1 MAKGQLMT
9 QEGITH
15 SPTKRR
21 EGQPARCG
29 TAWKKHASRPVRGQA
44 TSTQVIAVTS
54 GKGGVGKTHVVANL
68 GYALTRLNKR
78 VLLVDADVGL
88 ANLDVLLG
96 FSPRYNLQHVLNGE
110 KPIGEVVITTPEGMK
125 ILPAS
130 SGIQEL
136 TELTR
141 SQKLCLLSELE
152 SLSRGIDLI
161 LIDTSA
167 GISSNVMY
175 FNLAAH
181 EILVVVS
188 PEPTAVTDA
197 YALMKVLCV
206 KYAENHFN
214 LLVNGAQTAEEAKE
228 VYNHLSLVGERFHN
242 LSIDYWGY
250 IAWDEHVIKA
260 VRQQKALVQIYPEA
274 AASQCIFEL
283 AQKVCE
289 HRINT
294 GSRGAIRFFWNHFL
308 EPSESLPL
316 SLSRM

>member
-1 MAKGQLMT
+1 MNQEELMR
-9 QEGITH
+9 

-21 EGQPARCG
+21 ENHQAGCSLG
-29 TAWKKHASRPVRGQA
+29 WKPGEHRSVRGQA
-44 TSTQVIAVTS
+44 NRTQVIAVTS
-54 GKGGVGKTHVVANL
+54 GKGGVGKTNVVANL

-78 VLLVDADVGL
+78 VLLVDADIGL
-88 ANLDVLLG
+88 ANLDVILG

-110 KPIGEVVITTPEGMK
+110 KPIGEVVITTPQGMK

-136 TELTR
+136 TELTT

-152 SLSRGIDLI
+152 SLSRGIDMI

-181 EILVVVS
+181 EILMVVS
-188 PEPTAVTDA
+188 PEPTSITDA
-197 YALMKVLCV
+197 YAMMKVLCV
-206 KYAENHFN
+206 KYEENHFN
-214 LLVNGAQTAEEAKE
+214 LLVNGAQSAEEAKE
-228 VYNHLSLVGERFHN
+228 VYNHISLVGQRFHH

-250 IAWDEHVIKA
+250 IVRDEHVVKA
-260 VRQQKALVQIYPEA
+260 VRQQKALVELYPEA
-274 AASQCIFEL
+274 DASKCIFEL
-283 AQKVCE
+283 ARKVCE
-289 HRINT
+289 HQVNRT
-294 GSRGAIRFFWNHFL
+294 SRGAIRFFWHHFM
-308 EPSESLPL
+308 ENPETLPL